1 MPPIKQE
8 AEEEAAMSRTTAYRK
23 IIKPRLEKKRRDK
36 QNALIDQL
44 RDLIFVSP
52 QDRDQATKMEKTRIL
67 EVAVQYV
74 TQQRLAAA
82 GGQRDLERFRAG
94 YTFCATEV
102 SRALASSG
110 VAASASSRV
119 MSHLGTVLHTAPPHP
134 PHPHPLSLS
143 LPPPARLHA
152 ATSSPVSASDGGYE
166 SGRDLTPSPPSAS
179 AADPVWRPF

>member
-1 MPPIKQE
+1 MPPIKRE
-8 AEEEAAMSRTTAYRK
+8 AEEDAAMSRTTAYRK

-119 MSHLGTVLHTAPPHP
+119 MSHLGTVLHTAPRP
-134 PHPHPLSLS
+134 PHPLSLS
-143 LPPPARLHA
+143 LPPPAQLHA
-152 ATSSPVSASDGGYE
+152 ATSSPVSATDGGYE

>member
-1 MPPIKQE
+1 MPPIKHE

-152 ATSSPVSASDGGYE
+152 ATSSPASASDGGYE

>member
-1 MPPIKQE
+1 MPPIKHE

-119 MSHLGTVLHTAPPHP
+119 MSHLGTVLHTAPHP

-152 ATSSPVSASDGGYE
+152 ATSSPASASDGGYE

>member
-8 AEEEAAMSRTTAYRK
+8 AEEDAAMSRTTAYRK

-119 MSHLGTVLHTAPPHP
+119 MSHLGTVLHTAP
-134 PHPHPLSLS
+134 HPLSLS
-143 LPPPARLHA
+143 LPPPAPLHA
-152 ATSSPVSASDGGYE
+152 ATSSPVSATDGGYE